1 LIDISAGKNDALNRG
16 VTKAG
21 SGMKKLRCFDLQTQ
35 IGRGAQQKPL
45 LVIVSYR
52 NLGLSSSGTL
62 EGPGTQGLAMSAVAI
77 PLGETTPCGR
87 AQDFNAHNYIAA
99 LA

>member
-1 LIDISAGKNDALNRG
+1 
-16 VTKAG
+16 
-21 SGMKKLRCFDLQTQ
+21 MEKLCRFDLQTQ
-35 IGRGAQQKPL
+35 IRRGTKEKPL
-45 LVIVSYR
+45 LVIVGYGY
-52 NLGLSSSGTL
+52 LGLSSSRTL
-62 EGPGTQGLAMSAVAI
+62 ESPGTQGLAIRAVAI

>member
-1 LIDISAGKNDALNRG
+1 MEKPCRL
-16 VTKAG
+16 
-21 SGMKKLRCFDLQTQ
+21 DLQTQ
-35 IGRGAQQKPL
+35 IGRSAKQKPL
-45 LVIVSYR
+45 LVIVGYS
-52 NLGLSSSGTL
+52 NLGLSSRGTL
-62 EGPGTQGLAMSAVAI
+62 ESPGTQGLAIRAVAI